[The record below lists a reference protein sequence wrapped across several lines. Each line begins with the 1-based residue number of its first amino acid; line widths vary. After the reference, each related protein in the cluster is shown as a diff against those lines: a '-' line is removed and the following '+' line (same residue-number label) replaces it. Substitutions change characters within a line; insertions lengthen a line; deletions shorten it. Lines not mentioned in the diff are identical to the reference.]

1 MSRGG
6 FTVLEVMV
14 ALVVTGVV
22 SLLAFGTLN
31 TALDGEEQLER
42 HRDVAEAQMIVRAL
56 LVDALRHPP
65 EEGGAAMNEMLLEID
80 DRVDPRG
87 LPVDAL
93 RFRSRGMAH
102 PLGASQEWIVEVAA
116 TPMGLRLLARPG
128 ADSDAAPVE
137 TLLAGV
143 AGLDVRVLPRTDEPI
158 WSERW
163 ESPGRVPAAVALDF
177 LTDTGEPASPALVV
191 RSGWDGQQ

>member
-1 MSRGG
+1 MSRG

-22 SLLAFGTLN
+22 SLLAFGTLS

-80 DRVDPRG
+80 DQVDPRG

-93 RFRSRGMAH
+93 RFRTRGMTH
-102 PLGASQEWIVEVAA
+102 PLGASREWIVELAA

-128 ADSDAAPVE
+128 ADGDAAPVE
-137 TLLAGV
+137 TLLGGV
-143 AGLDVRVLPRTDEPI
+143 AGLDVRVLPRIDEPI

-177 LTDTGEPASPALVV
+177 LTETGEPASPALVV
-191 RSGWDGQQ
+191 RAGWEGQR